1 MYFIGWVYNC
11 PILLDVGRVVCST
24 YTSLKDKPM
33 MSPISL
39 VILAPVRQLHY
50 SNNAMYTT
58 MFIVDAMP
66 SNVAGYWT
74 AHL

>member
-39 VILAPVRQLHY
+39 VILAPIRQLHY
-50 SNNAMYTT
+50 SPCT
-58 MFIVDAMP
+58 P
-66 SNVAGYWT
+66 PCSLSSNVAGYWT